1 MIYFKIQHF
10 FEATKKNNVVRG
22 EENEMDLKD
31 LSSSFKKKGR
41 RRGTIENPFIKQH
54 KREGGREKE
63 GAGGGI

>member
-41 RRGTIENPFIKQH
+41 REGHNRESIH
-54 KREGGREKE
+54 KT
-63 GAGGGI
+63 A